1 MGAYGG
7 DSGVVLGALLFE
19 LAAAFD
25 VVFDDGAGFGG
36 LPVSVGGAVVDGP
49 FDVEVD
55 AGFGVGGVAEEVE
68 GGFGDQ
74 ALHRAVVRHAEG
86 VAEGEGDA
94 DDAGEAEAFGEER
107 HRGDGDGGDA
117 GFFDGACQH
126 GHVSTAVWSRGGE
139 DEGADAGVLEALSD
153 LGSLIAA
160 PVGEVAVLESHE

>member
-7 DSGVVLGALLFE
+7 DSGVVLVALLFE

-49 FDVEVD
+49 FDIEVD
-55 AGFGVGGVAEEVE
+55 AGLGLGGVAEEVE
-68 GGFGDQ
+68 GGFGDA

-94 DDAGEAEAFGEER
+94 DDA
-107 HRGDGDGGDA
+107 
-117 GFFDGACQH
+117 
-126 GHVSTAVWSRGGE
+126 
-139 DEGADAGVLEALSD
+139 
-153 LGSLIAA
+153 
-160 PVGEVAVLESHE
+160 